1 MKYSVETLVFIS
13 CFLYVHAKPIGNS
26 VDLLTDDAAKKISSV
41 VENMK
46 LTDIEQEIRDYKL
59 SFENIKVAKFNVD
72 SMKLLNVNGAYK
84 VQLGGVNGI
93 IEADATAKQK
103 SKEASAHT
111 LGKINSLKVSKYDVD
126 IKKVDGQIKAEVTT
140 CNVVIEDY
148 LLSVKLEGDSGLQ
161 NFLTNFFDQYYEAI
175 ANRLSQTEICAIV
188 KPEIQKLLDEKNLN
202 EILG

>member
-1 MKYSVETLVFIS
+1 
-13 CFLYVHAKPIGNS
+13 
-26 VDLLTDDAAKKISSV
+26 
-41 VENMK
+41 MK
-46 LTDIEQEIRDYKL
+46 LTDIQQEVGDYKL
-59 SFENIKVAKFNVD
+59 LFENIKVAKFNVD

-84 VQLGGVNGI
+84 VQLDGVNGI
-93 IEADATAKQK
+93 IEADATAKQN

-111 LGKINSLKVSKYDVD
+111 VGDIKSLKVSNYDVT

-140 CNVVIEDY
+140 CNVITEDY

-161 NFLTNFFDQYYEAI
+161 NFLTNFFEQYYVAI